1 MHLQNVVARALRAIN
16 EGPASPASSRRLSW
30 ALVFS
35 RRAGGAPCAAAGLA
49 RALQAPVRSAACRQC
64 LAASGRLACRRP
76 RCCTR
81 GDGRA
86 HRAPAPRA
94 PIRCATGR
102 ACAGRRG
109 RRLLRAG
116 RTAARRALSG
126 WAGWARAR
134 RRRRRMH
141 VAAVDGR
148 QRRAIG
154 CAPLAL
160 LNYAAARAP
169 RDAWVAVAEAWR
181 AGRRCASDGW
191 PGRRCA
197 SDGWPSSDEVRACA
211 GRRGR
216 GRLQAG
222 PARADWVGV
231 CVRPGRA
238 CGPVNAWRL
247 ADTL

>member
-1 MHLQNVVARALRAIN
+1 MVRRLHADAIN
-16 EGPASPASSRRLSW
+16 EGPASPASSRRLCGTLSP
-30 ALVFS
+30 L
-35 RRAGGAPCAAAGLA
+35 GAPAARCTRRQACLASCAH
-49 RALQAPVRSAACRQC
+49 RSVRRHAVDA
-64 LAASGRLACRRP
+64 LAASGLLACRRP

>member
-1 MHLQNVVARALRAIN
+1 V
-16 EGPASPASSRRLSW
+16 SSRRLCGTLSP
-30 ALVFS
+30 L
-35 RRAGGAPCAAAGLA
+35 GAPAARCTRRQACLASCAH
-49 RALQAPVRSAACRQC
+49 RSVRRHAIDA
-64 LAASGRLACRRP
+64 LAASGLLACRRP

-81 GDGRA
+81 GHGRT

-94 PIRCATGR
+94 PVRYATGR

-169 RDAWVAVAEAWR
+169 RDAWVAVAKA
-181 AGRRCASDGW
+181 RR
-191 PGRRCA
+191 
-197 SDGWPSSDEVRACA
+197 A

-216 GRLQAG
+216 RLAAALRACREETSCLFRQRRRRRRRRWWWRRGNGGGQDARNDGFRARRLQSRR
-222 PARADWVGV
+222 ARV
-231 CVRPGRA
+231 CAAESGRA
-238 CGPVNAWRL
+238 EPRARSRVATCGYAAT
-247 ADTL
+247 ADS